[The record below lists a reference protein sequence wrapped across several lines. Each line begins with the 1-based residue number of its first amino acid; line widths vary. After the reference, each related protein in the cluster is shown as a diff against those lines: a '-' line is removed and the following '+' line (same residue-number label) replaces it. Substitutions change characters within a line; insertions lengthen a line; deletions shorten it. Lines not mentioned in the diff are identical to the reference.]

1 MTTHVIDVIYYGQ
14 TLSKK
19 NRHVPNG
26 RGGITLD
33 AGARQNENDIVAQIE
48 PKLRKM
54 GIRTWEPDTIA
65 KDEWLVKKRKAN
77 VSVTFFD
84 DSHRRRDLDNQLTTI
99 LDALKRTNA
108 IPDDDKRFVNGVGAF
123 DGGVDA
129 DNPRAEIS
137 ITYME
142 P

>member
-19 NRHVPNG
+19 NRHVPSG

-33 AGARQNENDIVAQIE
+33 AGARQNENDIVAQLE

-65 KDEWLVKKRKAN
+65 KDEWLEKKRKAN